1 MKCCLSSVH
10 KSSNETAFM
19 KTAKKKGPQ
28 KGNPSIMETDY
39 RHLLMVRIPLITI
52 INTLHVFITLF
63 SYVLEVFHMML
74 YYFSINGNGIQSFGN
89 KHLYFLLET
98 LQTMYALCEY

>member
-1 MKCCLSSVH
+1 
-10 KSSNETAFM
+10 
-19 KTAKKKGPQ
+19 
-28 KGNPSIMETDY
+28 
-39 RHLLMVRIPLITI
+39 
-52 INTLHVFITLF
+52 
-63 SYVLEVFHMML
+63 MML